1 MVLLS
6 VLVLIWFEF
15 MYKSDIGRIINC
27 KPVKN
32 HIYLI
37 WIAVDSLRD
46 LVRSINQLTK
56 DYLL

>member
-1 MVLLS
+1 
-6 VLVLIWFEF
+6 

-27 KPVKN
+27 KPVRN

-37 WIAVDSLRD
+37 WIAADSLRI
-46 LVRSINQLTK
+46 LLQSNQLTK